1 MVLQAQSPA
10 EGVYVR
16 VHDDESAEDV
26 VIFSTENRNVRRR
39 MRFGDM
45 NWAKKSRLH
54 FKYKPLL
61 RDAGCRPGNGLGPHV
76 ETRDHLKLSGQA
88 ILVFSEFASFVCA
101 RKKAE

>member
-45 NWAKKSRLH
+45 NWAKKWRLH
-54 FKYKPLL
+54 FKYKPYFVTL
-61 RDAGCRPGNGLGPHV
+61 DADQV
-76 ETRDHLKLSGQA
+76 TD
-88 ILVFSEFASFVCA
+88 LVRTSRLVTT
-101 RKKAE
+101 